1 MRTLFLIALS
11 FLPTLA
17 IADEPLL
24 RPGDRVAILGG
35 TFVERMK
42 DCGAIEAELQCRRPD
57 WQLSLRNLGWS
68 GDDVHGIARKRFDG
82 PADGYARLLA
92 DVDMVDSTVVVV
104 AYGFSEASDGDVD
117 RFASGLTKLIDD
129 LTTDTRRVIL
139 MTPIAMPGYV
149 TSDYTGAVTR
159 CREIVVSLGQQK
171 KLPVINL
178 DWRPIGQDVTSGGI
192 VPSCTGYAKLATP
205 IADALVG
212 GSSCEGMS
220 GTLIEAVRAKND
232 LFFHRFRPQNET
244 YLLLFRKHE
253 QGQNAAE
260 IPKFDPLVDAA
271 DETIWAATK

>member
-1 MRTLFLIALS
+1 MRTLLLIALS
-11 FLPTLA
+11 FLPTFA
-17 IADEPLL
+17 FGDEPML
-24 RPGDRVAILGG
+24 RSGDRVAILGG

-57 WQLSLRNLGWS
+57 WKLSLRNIGWS

-92 DVDMVDSTVVVV
+92 DVNVADPTVVIV
-104 AYGFSEASDGDVD
+104 AYGSSEASDGDVD
-117 RFASGLTKLIDD
+117 RFESGLVKLVDD

-149 TSDYTGAVTR
+149 TSDYTGAIER
-159 CREIVVSLGQQK
+159 CREIVRGLGQQK
-171 KLPVINL
+171 KLPVIDL
-178 DWRPIGQDVTSGGI
+178 DWQPNSESVTSGGV
-192 VPSCTGYAKLATP
+192 VPSCTGYAELATP

-212 GSSCEGMS
+212 GTPCDGMS
-220 GTLIEAVRAKND
+220 GTLIGAIRAKND

-244 YLLLFRKHE
+244 YLMLFRKHE

-260 IPKFDPLVDAA
+260 IPKFDPLIEAA
-271 DETIWAATK
+271 DEEIWAATE